1 MNTTAIKRLQE
12 KIEAIKKKLLTLEDM
27 RPGSLSKQ
35 YNVCGNPSCR
45 CKDPRRP
52 KKHGPYYYLSYTL
65 GGRSRTEFVRKDQ
78 VKLVKKQ
85 IEAFRLFKK
94 LTNQWAQL
102 AWQVARLRVTME
114 TVGKPPEKGTKA
126 RREPC

>member
-1 MNTTAIKRLQE
+1 MNTTTLKRLQG
-12 KIEAIKKKLLTLEDM
+12 KIEAIKKKLLTIEDM

-35 YNVCGNPSCR
+35 YNVCGKPTCR
-45 CKDPRRP
+45 CKDPLRP
-52 KKHGPYYYLSYTL
+52 KKHGPYYNLSYTL
-65 GGRSRTEFVRKDQ
+65 GGRSRTEFVKKDQ

-114 TVGKPPEKGTKA
+114 TVGNPPEKGT
-126 RREPC
+126 RERPESC